1 MQHNRKP
8 PRLEQQSNGKWYII
22 YAEGR
27 RSKRFSLRTNDLATA
42 QARYR
47 RWEKTYDLQTVIYH
61 DPTISRCLDLWYTQW
76 VIGDPKNPRM
86 ITAKSGRNRYNAIM
100 NNLNAY
106 FGNMKVSEVKS
117 KHSLKYREMREA
129 GIIGRCPAV
138 SGTVRVELQRLRA
151 CFKHMVQRVE
161 PREQRLALEEIPFVE
176 LPPPSP
182 PRERV
187 LDEEEVEIIRE
198 VCPDL
203 VLNGQGRRP
212 SNRLSRIG
220 RFVMIA
226 LETAQRKSA
235 ILELKWDQVD
245 LENNKIH
252 FNPEGRTQT
261 NKKRPTVPISPI
273 LRPVLE
279 RAKEEAH
286 NAYVLDK
293 ATSIDD
299 QLKTLAHNLDIPGL
313 HSHVFRHTWATRA
326 VTRGVPLIKVALFLG
341 DTVKTVEE
349 NYAHLQPNYLE
360 DVFESEPK
368 T

>member
-1 MQHNRKP
+1 MGRKP
-8 PRLEQQSNGKWYII
+8 ARLWQRNGKWYVA
-22 YAEGR
+22 YTEHGR
-27 RSKRFSLRTNDLATA
+27 SQKFSLRTDDVQKAEA
-42 QARYR
+42 RFAAWQA
-47 RWEKTYDLQTVIYH
+47 EFNLQTVIH
-61 DPTISRCLDLWYTQW
+61 DDPTIGRCLDLWYEQW
-76 VIGDPKNPRM
+76 IIGDPKNPRM
-86 ITAKSGRNRYNAIM
+86 ITAKSKRNRYSAIM

-106 FGNMKVSEVKS
+106 FGNMKVSEVRR

-161 PREQRLALEEIPFVE
+161 PREQRLTLDKIPFVE
-176 LPPPSP
+176 LPPASP

-226 LETAQRKSA
+226 LETAQRKTA
-235 ILELKWDQVD
+235 ILELTWDQVD

-299 QLKTLAHNLDIPGL
+299 QLKTLAHNLEIPGL

-326 VTRGVPLIKVALFLG
+326 VSRGVPLVKVALFLG

-349 NYAHLQPNYLE
+349 NYAHLQPDYLE